1 MPHGSQPVVAGPAL
15 RRSVR
20 AALIGVVLVA
30 GAGFG
35 VPAAQ
40 AAQIARADVQLPVP
54 DVAVDGTLHVQLAAS
69 PAPPDL
75 DLSGARFDVLD
86 SGNAIVG
93 SCDTGGTGACDV
105 PMSGYAGSPVVFRL
119 VQDAGRPVP
128 GLLPSRDVST
138 FTVCAA
144 DCPDSPVTVGDASL
158 FRTGLAVT
166 VQDGGTGAPLSGA
179 EFSLTGPDYRR
190 LPDAPQQAETTVFP
204 DNPFSGG
211 DGRLTFSGWFLPGEW
226 SLTPEV
232 TPRGYRSS
240 GVLPVTLP
248 APGADGLDPWS
259 TVVGLAADVPDVG
272 VIGTGRPPIP
282 PSAPPAPRPGPT
294 PPAPRPAVASPV
306 QAPPPAPASP
316 PSAASAPV
324 APPAVPSTEAHDDGS
339 ALPPPA
345 ADSAAPAT
353 APLRVSSATS
363 LLDVGLI
370 GFAALFVAVVALG
383 VGYVRRRARP

>member
-1 MPHGSQPVVAGPAL
+1 MPHGSLPVVAGPAL

-20 AALIGVVLVA
+20 AVLLGVVLVA
-30 GAGFG
+30 GAGVG

-54 DVAVDGTLHVQLAAS
+54 DVAVDGTLHVQLAAA

-75 DLSGARFDVLD
+75 DLSGAHFDVLD
-86 SGNAIVG
+86 SGSVIVG

-105 PMSGYAGSPVVFRL
+105 PMSRYAGSPVVFRL

-128 GLLPSRDVST
+128 GLVPSSDVST

-166 VQDGGTGAPLSGA
+166 VQDGGTQAPLSGA
-179 EFSLTGPDYRR
+179 EFSLTGPDYRH
-190 LPDAPQQAETTVFP
+190 LPTAPPEAGTTVFP
-204 DNPFSGG
+204 DNPLSGS
-211 DGRLTFSGWFLPGEW
+211 DGRLTFSGWFLPGDW

-248 APGADGLDPWS
+248 APAADAVDPWS
-259 TVVGLAADVPDVG
+259 TVVGLAADVPDVA

-282 PSAPPAPRPGPT
+282 SSSPPEPRPGPT
-294 PPAPRPAVASPV
+294 PQAARPAVASPV
-306 QAPPPAPASP
+306 QAPPSGPASP
-316 PSAASAPV
+316 PAAASAPA
-324 APPAVPSTEAHDDGS
+324 APPAAPSTEFQDDGP

-363 LLDVGLI
+363 FLDVGLI
-370 GFAALFVAVVALG
+370 GFAALFVSLVAVG
-383 VGYVRRRARP
+383 VSYVRRRARH